1 MALKIKKKKFKRKGN
16 THKRNNSSSFSA
28 WKQNYRRE
36 RERKRGREMAT
47 TLKLNII
54 SNKAKPSKP
63 WRKDLAIK
71 TKSKIKIPS
80 NRNCD
85 ISVSYVWGVDIYLYN
100 V

>member
-1 MALKIKKKKFKRKGN
+1 
-16 THKRNNSSSFSA
+16 
-28 WKQNYRRE
+28 
-36 RERKRGREMAT
+36 MAT

-63 WRKDLAIK
+63 WRKYLAIK

-85 ISVSYVWGVDIYLYN
+85 ISVSYV
-100 V
+100 